1 MTNSGWIQLDGVEQI
16 LPYDGWEF
24 EQLRRKVLD
33 CLYQNGYE
41 LVVPPLADFVECL
54 LGGTNEDLD
63 VLTVKTPDYVS
74 GKMFGIRADMTPQV
88 ARMAALHLPVQN
100 QPVRLCYFGSSLLA
114 RVPSTGSSRELLQ
127 FGAEL
132 FGSSSLQ
139 SDCEVIR
146 LMVETLSLAGIES
159 LSISLGHVGIIE
171 SLLQEFGMKGSPAEN
186 QLIHALNLKSKPE
199 LRELARQFELST
211 PAVETFAD
219 LIDLNGGIEIV
230 DEAKERLGIKSESLP
245 QLLVEFERVVRQVA
259 KENTDVSLHVDY
271 AQVGGYQYHT
281 GVIFSAYG
289 PGYGQ
294 PLAKG
299 GRYDG
304 VMAAYGKPCA
314 ATGFSGDLRLLRRA
328 IHGRCTKAVL
338 VPLNAEVPKAK
349 ITELIE
355 RGERVIYQ
363 LPDQIRASLVDSC
376 DREFSFATGEWQ
388 VVPFSISG
396 ET

>member
-1 MTNSGWIQLDGVEQI
+1 MTGGWIQLDGVEQI

-24 EQLRRKVLD
+24 EQLRRELLD

-54 LGGTNEDLD
+54 LGGTNDDLD

-88 ARMAALHLPVQN
+88 ARLAALHLPVQE

-114 RVPSTGSSRELLQ
+114 RVPSIGGSRELLQ

-132 FGSSSLQ
+132 FGSSSLE
-139 SDCEVIR
+139 SDCEIIR
-146 LMVETLSLAGIES
+146 LMIES
-159 LSISLGHVGIIE
+159 LRIAGIDSLSVSLGHVGIIE
-171 SLLQEFGMKGSPAEN
+171 SLIEQFGYKKSSLEN
-186 QLIHALNLKSKPE
+186 ALLDALKRKSKPE
-199 LRELARQFELST
+199 LDALAGREGLRAEAIEIFSN
-211 PAVETFAD
+211 
-219 LIDLNGGIEIV
+219 LIELNGGIDIL
-230 DEAKERLGIKSESLP
+230 DEAENRLKSVGNNVP
-245 QLLVEFERVVRQVA
+245 QLLSEFERVVRRVA
-259 KENTDVSLHVDY
+259 EENNGVSLHVDF

-299 GRYDG
+299 GRYDS
-304 VMAAYGKPCA
+304 VMAAYGTPCA

-328 IHGRCTKAVL
+328 IRGECKKAVM
-338 VPLNAEVPKAK
+338 VPLDSNVPREQIDA
-349 ITELIE
+349 LIE
-355 RGERVIYQ
+355 RGDRVIHQ
-363 LPDQIRASLVDSC
+363 LPDQTRASLIHTC
-376 DREFSFATGEWQ
+376 DREFVCHAGEWR
-388 VVPFSISG
+388 VVPLAIEG
-396 ET
+396 EV

>member
-1 MTNSGWIQLDGVEQI
+1 MTGGWIQLDGVEQI

-24 EQLRRKVLD
+24 EQLRRELLD

-54 LGGTNEDLD
+54 LGGTNDDLD

-88 ARMAALHLPVQN
+88 ARLAALHLPVQQ

-114 RVPSTGSSRELLQ
+114 RVPSIGGSRELLQ

-132 FGSSSLQ
+132 FGSSSLE
-139 SDCEVIR
+139 SDCEIIR
-146 LMVETLSLAGIES
+146 LMIES
-159 LSISLGHVGIIE
+159 LRIAGIDSLSVSLGHVGIIE
-171 SLLQEFGMKGSPAEN
+171 SLFEQFGYKKSS
-186 QLIHALNLKSKPE
+186 IDTALLNAFKRKSKPE
-199 LRELARQFELST
+199 LDALADREGLRAEAIEIFSN
-211 PAVETFAD
+211 
-219 LIDLNGGIEIV
+219 LIELNGGIDIL
-230 DEAKERLGIKSESLP
+230 DEAESRLKSVGNNVP
-245 QLLVEFERVVRQVA
+245 RLLSEFERVVRRVA
-259 KENTDVSLHVDY
+259 EENKGVSLHVDF

-299 GRYDG
+299 GRYDS
-304 VMAAYGKPCA
+304 VMAAYGTPCA

-328 IHGRCTKAVL
+328 IRGECKKAVM
-338 VPLNAEVPKAK
+338 VPLNSTVPREQIGA
-349 ITELIE
+349 LIE
-355 RGERVIYQ
+355 RGDRVVYQ
-363 LPDQIRASLVDSC
+363 LPDQTRASLIHTC
-376 DREFSFATGEWQ
+376 DREFICQAGKWR
-388 VVPFSISG
+388 VVPLAIEG
-396 ET
+396 KV

>member
-1 MTNSGWIQLDGVEQI
+1 MTGGWIQLDGVEQI

-24 EQLRRKVLD
+24 EQLRRELLD

-54 LGGTNEDLD
+54 LGGTNDDLD

-88 ARMAALHLPVQN
+88 ARLAALHLPVQE

-114 RVPSTGSSRELLQ
+114 RVPSIGGSRELLQ

-132 FGSSSLQ
+132 FGSSSLE
-139 SDCEVIR
+139 SDCEIIR
-146 LMVETLSLAGIES
+146 LMIES
-159 LSISLGHVGIIE
+159 LRIAGIDSLSVSLGHVGIIE
-171 SLLQEFGMKGSPAEN
+171 SLFEQFGYKESSLEN
-186 QLIHALNLKSKPE
+186 ALLDALKRKSKPE
-199 LRELARQFELST
+199 LDALADREGLQAEAIEIFSN
-211 PAVETFAD
+211 
-219 LIDLNGGIEIV
+219 LIELNGGIDIL
-230 DEAKERLGIKSESLP
+230 DEAENRLKSVGNNVP
-245 QLLVEFERVVRQVA
+245 QLLSEFERVVRRVA
-259 KENTDVSLHVDY
+259 EENNGVSLHVDF

-299 GRYDG
+299 GRYDS
-304 VMAAYGKPCA
+304 VMAVYGTPCA

-328 IHGRCTKAVL
+328 IRGECKKAVM
-338 VPLNAEVPKAK
+338 VPLDSNVPREQIDA
-349 ITELIE
+349 LIE
-355 RGERVIYQ
+355 RGDRVIHQ
-363 LPDQIRASLVDSC
+363 LPDQTRASLIHTC
-376 DREFSFATGEWQ
+376 DREFVCHAGEWR
-388 VVPFSISG
+388 VVPLTIEG
-396 ET
+396 EV

>member
-1 MTNSGWIQLDGVEQI
+1 MTGGWIQLDGVEQI

-24 EQLRRKVLD
+24 EQLRRELLD

-54 LGGTNEDLD
+54 LGGTNDDLD

-88 ARMAALHLPVQN
+88 ARLAALHLPVQQ

-114 RVPSTGSSRELLQ
+114 RAPSIGGSRELLQ

-132 FGSSSLQ
+132 FGSSSLE
-139 SDCEVIR
+139 SDCEIIR
-146 LMVETLSLAGIES
+146 LMIES
-159 LSISLGHVGIIE
+159 LRIAGIDSLSVSLGHVGIIE
-171 SLLQEFGMKGSPAEN
+171 SLFDQFGYKNSSIEN
-186 QLIHALNLKSKPE
+186 ALLDVFKRKSKPE
-199 LRELARQFELST
+199 LNALADREGLRAEAIEIFSN
-211 PAVETFAD
+211 
-219 LIDLNGGIEIV
+219 LIELNGGIEIL
-230 DEAKERLGIKSESLP
+230 DEAENRLNSVGNNVP
-245 QLLVEFERVVRQVA
+245 QLLSEFESVVRRIA
-259 KENTDVSLHVDY
+259 EENNGVSLHVDF

-289 PGYGQ
+289 SGYGQ

-304 VMAAYGKPCA
+304 VMEAYGTPCA

-328 IHGRCTKAVL
+328 IRGECKKAVM
-338 VPLNAEVPKAK
+338 VPLDLTVPREQIDA
-349 ITELIE
+349 LIE
-355 RGERVIYQ
+355 RGDRVIHQ
-363 LPDQIRASLVDSC
+363 LPDQTRASLIHTC
-376 DREFSFATGEWQ
+376 DREFICQAGKWR
-388 VVPFSISG
+388 VVPLAIKG
-396 ET
+396 EI

>member
-1 MTNSGWIQLDGVEQI
+1 MTGGWIQLDGVEQI

-24 EQLRRKVLD
+24 EQLRRELLD

-54 LGGTNEDLD
+54 LGGTNDDLD

-88 ARMAALHLPVQN
+88 ARLAALHLPVQQ

-114 RVPSTGSSRELLQ
+114 RVPSIGGSRELLQ

-132 FGSSSLQ
+132 FGSSSLE
-139 SDCEVIR
+139 SDCEIIR
-146 LMVETLSLAGIES
+146 LMIES
-159 LSISLGHVGIIE
+159 LRIAGIDSLSVSLGHVGIIE
-171 SLLQEFGMKGSPAEN
+171 SLFEQFGYKNSSIEN
-186 QLIHALNLKSKPE
+186 ALLDAFKRKSKPE
-199 LRELARQFELST
+199 LDALADREGLQAEAIEIFSN
-211 PAVETFAD
+211 
-219 LIDLNGGIEIV
+219 LIELNGGIDIL
-230 DEAKERLGIKSESLP
+230 DEAESRLKSVGNNVP
-245 QLLVEFERVVRQVA
+245 RLLSEFERVVRRVA
-259 KENTDVSLHVDY
+259 EENNGVPLHVDF

-299 GRYDG
+299 GRYDN
-304 VMAAYGKPCA
+304 VMAAYGTPCA

-328 IHGRCTKAVL
+328 IRGECKKAVM
-338 VPLNAEVPKAK
+338 VPLNSTVPREQIGA
-349 ITELIE
+349 LIE
-355 RGERVIYQ
+355 RGDRVIHQ
-363 LPDQIRASLVDSC
+363 LPDQTRASLIHTC
-376 DREFSFATGEWQ
+376 DRELICQAGEWR
-388 VVPFSISG
+388 VVPLTIEG
-396 ET
+396 EI

>member
-1 MTNSGWIQLDGVEQI
+1 MTDDWIQLDGVEQI

-24 EQLRRKVLD
+24 EQLRRKLLD

-54 LGGTNEDLD
+54 LGGTNDDLD

-88 ARMAALHLPVQN
+88 ARLAALHLPVRE

-114 RVPSTGSSRELLQ
+114 RTPSIGGGRELLQ

-132 FGSSSLQ
+132 FGSSSQ
-139 SDCEVIR
+139 ESDCEIIR
-146 LMVETLSLAGIES
+146 LMIES
-159 LSISLGHVGIIE
+159 LKIAGIDSLSVSLGHVGIINR
-171 SLLQEFGMKGSPAEN
+171 LLQHFSLQDSPIEN
-186 QLIHALNLKSKPE
+186 ELLDALKQKSKPE
-199 LRELARQFELST
+199 LQALTQRHNLSKDVLT
-211 PAVETFAD
+211 VFGS
-219 LIDLNGGIEIV
+219 LIELNGSAEVV
-230 DEAKERLGIKSESLP
+230 DEAKR
-245 QLLVEFERVVRQVA
+245 QLQGVDNALTPLLEEFESIVRYLA
-259 KENTDVSLHVDY
+259 LEDDGISLHVDF

-304 VMAAYGKPCA
+304 VMAAYGTPCA

-328 IHGRCTKAVL
+328 IRGECEKAVL
-338 VPLNAEVPKAK
+338 VPLDETVPEDVIADV
-349 ITELIE
+349 IE
-355 RGERVIYQ
+355 RGRRIIRQ
-363 LPDQIRASLVDSC
+363 LPDQAQESLSETC
-376 DREFSFATGEWQ
+376 DKKFSDHSGEWR
-388 VVPFSISG
+388 VVPMTTERTG
-396 ET
+396 R

>member
-1 MTNSGWIQLDGVEQI
+1 MTGGWIQLDGVEQI
-16 LPYDGWEF
+16 LPYDGWEL
-24 EQLRRKVLD
+24 EQLRRKLLD

-41 LVVPPLADFVECL
+41 LVVPPLADFMECL
-54 LGGTNEDLD
+54 LGGNNDDLD

-88 ARMAALHLPVQN
+88 ARMAALHLPVQK

-114 RVPSTGSSRELLQ
+114 RVPKTGGSRELLQ

-132 FGSSSLQ
+132 FGSSSLE

-146 LMVETLSLAGIES
+146 LMIETLRIAGIDS
-159 LSISLGHVGIIE
+159 LSVSLGHVGIIE
-171 SLLQEFGMKGSPAEN
+171 GLLNQFGFKGSPLEN
-186 QLIHALNLKSKPE
+186 KLLNAFNRKSKPE
-199 LRELARQFELST
+199 LQELAKEFDI
-211 PAVETFAD
+211 PVAVAEKFAS
-219 LIDLNGGIEIV
+219 LIDLNGGVEII
-230 DEAKERLGIKSESLP
+230 DKARERLGSVSKNLSDSLA
-245 QLLVEFERVVRQVA
+245 EFERVVRQVS
-259 KENTDVSLHVDY
+259 KENDKVSLHVDY

-299 GRYDG
+299 GRYDD
-304 VMAAYGKPCA
+304 VMEAYGKPCA

-328 IHGRCTKAVL
+328 IRGRCRKAVL
-338 VPLNAEVPKAK
+338 VPLNADIPKNS

-355 RGERVIYQ
+355 QGERVVHQ
-363 LPDQIRASLVDSC
+363 LPDQSDESLVESC
-376 DREFSFATGEWQ
+376 DRVFSNRSGEWM
-388 VVPFSISG
+388 VVPLGTDG
-396 ET
+396 ELA

>member
-1 MTNSGWIQLDGVEQI
+1 MTGGWIQLDGVEQI

-24 EQLRRKVLD
+24 EQLRRELLD

-54 LGGTNEDLD
+54 LGGTNDDLD

-88 ARMAALHLPVQN
+88 ARLAALHLPVQQ

-114 RVPSTGSSRELLQ
+114 RVPRIGGSRELLQ

-132 FGSSSLQ
+132 FGSSSLE
-139 SDCEVIR
+139 SDCEIVR
-146 LMVETLSLAGIES
+146 LMIES
-159 LSISLGHVGIIE
+159 LRIAGIDSLSVSLGHVGIIE
-171 SLLQEFGMKGSPAEN
+171 SLFEQFGYKKSSLEN
-186 QLIHALNLKSKPE
+186 ALLDALKRKSKPE
-199 LRELARQFELST
+199 LDALADREGL
-211 PAVETFAD
+211 PAEVIEIFSN
-219 LIDLNGGIEIV
+219 LIELNGGIDIL
-230 DEAKERLGIKSESLP
+230 DEAENRLKSIGNNVP
-245 QLLVEFERVVRQVA
+245 RLLSEFERVVRRVA
-259 KENTDVSLHVDY
+259 EESDGVSLHVDF

-299 GRYDG
+299 GRYDS
-304 VMAAYGKPCA
+304 VMAAYGTPCA

-328 IHGRCTKAVL
+328 IRGECKKAVM
-338 VPLNAEVPKAK
+338 VPLNSTVPREQIGA
-349 ITELIE
+349 LIE
-355 RGERVIYQ
+355 RGDRVIHQ
-363 LPDQIRASLVDSC
+363 LPDQTRASLIHTC
-376 DREFSFATGEWQ
+376 DREFICQAGKWR
-388 VVPFSISG
+388 VVPLAIEG
-396 ET
+396 KV

>member
-1 MTNSGWIQLDGVEQI
+1 MNSGWIQLDGVEQI

-33 CLYQNGYE
+33 CLYRNGYE

-63 VLTVKTPDYVS
+63 VLTVKTPDSIS

-114 RVPSTGSSRELLQ
+114 RVPSMGSSRELLQ

-139 SDCEVIR
+139 SDCEIIR
-146 LMVETLSLAGIES
+146 LMIETLSIAGIES
-159 LSISLGHVGIIE
+159 LSVSLGHVGIIE
-171 SLLQEFGMKGSPAEN
+171 SLLREFGLKGSSIES
-186 QLIHALNLKSKPE
+186 QLVQALNLKSKPK
-199 LRELARQFELST
+199 LQELAERPELST
-211 PAVETFAD
+211 SALETFSE
-219 LIDLNGGIEIV
+219 LINLNGGIEIV
-230 DEAKERLGIKSESLP
+230 DEANERLGRTDESIGE
-245 QLLVEFERVVRQVA
+245 LLVEFENVVRQVA
-259 KENTDVSLHVDY
+259 DENDQVSLHVDY
-271 AQVGGYQYHT
+271 AQIGGYQYHT
-281 GVIFSAYG
+281 GIIFSAYG

-299 GRYDG
+299 GRYDR
-304 VMAAYGKPCA
+304 VMAAYGTPCA

-328 IHGRCTKAVL
+328 IRGRCQKAIL
-338 VPLNAEVPKAK
+338 VPLNVQIPKET
-349 ITELIE
+349 INDLIE
-355 RGERVIYQ
+355 QGERVVYQ
-363 LPDQIRASLVDSC
+363 LPGQLRTSLADSC
-376 DREFSFATGEWQ
+376 DRELSCRTGEWR
-388 VVPFSISG
+388 VIPFSTDG
-396 ET
+396 DAQ

>member
-1 MTNSGWIQLDGVEQI
+1 MNGGWIQLDGVEQI

-24 EQLRRKVLD
+24 EQLRRRLLD

-88 ARMAALHLPVQN
+88 ARMAALHLPVQQ

-114 RVPSTGSSRELLQ
+114 RVPSAGGSRELLQ

-132 FGSSSLQ
+132 FGSSSLE

-146 LMVETLSLAGIES
+146 LMIETLKIAGIES
-159 LSISLGHVGIIE
+159 LSVAMGHVGIIE
-171 SLLQEFGMKGSPAEN
+171 SLLRQFGIKDSPIES
-186 QLIHALNLKSKPE
+186 QLLTALNQKSKPA
-199 LRELARQFELST
+199 LRELATKYELSES
-211 PAVETFAD
+211 ALDTFSS
-219 LIDLNGGIEIV
+219 LIDLNGGIEV
-230 DEAKERLGIKSESLP
+230 LEEAKNRLGNVGDGIPE
-245 QLLVEFERVVRQVA
+245 LLAEFERVVHQVA
-259 KENTDVSLHVDY
+259 AENAEVSLHVDY

-299 GRYDG
+299 GRYDD
-304 VMAAYGKPCA
+304 VMAAYGTTCA

-328 IHGRCTKAVL
+328 IRGRCRKAVL
-338 VPLNAEVPKAK
+338 VPLHSNVPKAR
-349 ITELIE
+349 IAELIE
-355 RGERVIYQ
+355 QGDRVVYQ
-363 LPDQIRASLVDSC
+363 LPDQMRDSLIDSC
-376 DREFSFATGEWQ
+376 DREFSNVSGQWL
-388 VVPFSISG
+388 VVPFRG
-396 ET
+396 EGDQ

>member
-1 MTNSGWIQLDGVEQI
+1 MTGGWIQLDGVEQI

-24 EQLRRKVLD
+24 EQLRRELLD

-54 LGGTNEDLD
+54 LGGTNDDLD

-88 ARMAALHLPVQN
+88 ARLAALHLPVQE

-114 RVPSTGSSRELLQ
+114 RVPSIGGSRELLQ

-132 FGSSSLQ
+132 FGSSSLE
-139 SDCEVIR
+139 SDCEIIR
-146 LMVETLSLAGIES
+146 LMIES
-159 LSISLGHVGIIE
+159 LRIAGIDSLSVSLGHVGIIE
-171 SLLQEFGMKGSPAEN
+171 SLFEQFGYKKSSLEN
-186 QLIHALNLKSKPE
+186 ALLDALKRKSKPE
-199 LRELARQFELST
+199 LDALAGREGLRAEAIEIFSN
-211 PAVETFAD
+211 
-219 LIDLNGGIEIV
+219 LIELNGGIDIL
-230 DEAKERLGIKSESLP
+230 DEAENRLKSVGNNVP
-245 QLLVEFERVVRQVA
+245 QLLSEFERVVRRVA
-259 KENTDVSLHVDY
+259 EENNGVSLHVDF

-299 GRYDG
+299 GRYDS
-304 VMAAYGKPCA
+304 VMAVYGTPCA

-328 IHGRCTKAVL
+328 IRGECKKAVM
-338 VPLNAEVPKAK
+338 VPLDSNVPREQIDA
-349 ITELIE
+349 LIE
-355 RGERVIYQ
+355 RGDRVIHQ
-363 LPDQIRASLVDSC
+363 LPDQTRASLIHTC
-376 DREFSFATGEWQ
+376 DREFVCQAGEWR
-388 VVPFSISG
+388 VVPLTIEG
-396 ET
+396 EV

>member
-1 MTNSGWIQLDGVEQI
+1 MTGGWIQLDGVEQI

-24 EQLRRKVLD
+24 EHLRRELLD

-54 LGGTNEDLD
+54 LGGTNDDLD

-88 ARMAALHLPVQN
+88 ARLAALHLPVQQ

-114 RVPSTGSSRELLQ
+114 RVPSIGGGRELLQ

-132 FGSSSLQ
+132 FGSSSLE
-139 SDCEVIR
+139 SDCEIIR
-146 LMVETLSLAGIES
+146 LMIES
-159 LSISLGHVGIIE
+159 LRIAGIKSPSVSLGHVGIIE
-171 SLLQEFGMKGSPAEN
+171 SLFDQFGYKNSSIEN
-186 QLIHALNLKSKPE
+186 DLLDVFRRKSKPE
-199 LRELARQFELST
+199 LDALVDREGLQAEAIEIFSN
-211 PAVETFAD
+211 
-219 LIDLNGGIEIV
+219 LIELNGGIDIL
-230 DEAKERLGIKSESLP
+230 DEAKNRLKSVGNKIP
-245 QLLVEFERVVRQVA
+245 RLLSEFESVVRRVA
-259 KENTDVSLHVDY
+259 EESDGISLHVDF

-299 GRYDG
+299 GRYDS

-328 IHGRCTKAVL
+328 IRGKCKKAVM
-338 VPLNAEVPKAK
+338 VPLNSTVPREQIRA
-349 ITELIE
+349 LIE
-355 RGERVIYQ
+355 RGDRVIHQ
-363 LPDQIRASLVDSC
+363 LPDQTRASLIHTC
-376 DREFSFATGEWQ
+376 DREIICQAGKWR
-388 VVPFSISG
+388 VVPLAIEG
-396 ET
+396 EN

>member
-1 MTNSGWIQLDGVEQI
+1 MTGGWIQLDGVEQI

-24 EQLRRKVLD
+24 EQLRRELLD

-54 LGGTNEDLD
+54 LGGTNDDLD

-88 ARMAALHLPVQN
+88 ARLAALHLPVQQ

-114 RVPSTGSSRELLQ
+114 RVPSIGGSRELLQ

-132 FGSSSLQ
+132 FGSSSLE
-139 SDCEVIR
+139 SDCEIIR
-146 LMVETLSLAGIES
+146 LMIES
-159 LSISLGHVGIIE
+159 LRIAGIDSLSVSLGHVGIIE
-171 SLLQEFGMKGSPAEN
+171 SLFEQFGYKKSPIEN
-186 QLIHALNLKSKPE
+186 ALLDAFKRKSKPE
-199 LRELARQFELST
+199 LDVLADREGLRAEAIEIFSN
-211 PAVETFAD
+211 
-219 LIDLNGGIEIV
+219 LIELNGDIDIL
-230 DEAKERLGIKSESLP
+230 DEAESRLKSVGNNVP
-245 QLLVEFERVVRQVA
+245 RLLSEFERVVRRVA
-259 KENTDVSLHVDY
+259 EENNGVSLHVDF

-299 GRYDG
+299 GRYDD
-304 VMAAYGKPCA
+304 VMAAYGTPCA

-328 IHGRCTKAVL
+328 IRGECKKAVM
-338 VPLNAEVPKAK
+338 VPLNSTVPREQIGA
-349 ITELIE
+349 LIE
-355 RGERVIYQ
+355 RGDRVVHQ
-363 LPDQIRASLVDSC
+363 LPDQTRASLIHTC
-376 DREFSFATGEWQ
+376 DREFICQAGKWR
-388 VVPFSISG
+388 VVPLAIEG
-396 ET
+396 KV

>member
-1 MTNSGWIQLDGVEQI
+1 MTGGWIQLDGVEQI

-24 EQLRRKVLD
+24 EQLRRELLD

-54 LGGTNEDLD
+54 LGGTNDDLD

-88 ARMAALHLPVQN
+88 ARLAALHLPVQQ

-114 RVPSTGSSRELLQ
+114 RVPSIGGSRELLQ

-132 FGSSSLQ
+132 FGSSSLE
-139 SDCEVIR
+139 SDCEIIR
-146 LMVETLSLAGIES
+146 LMIES
-159 LSISLGHVGIIE
+159 LRIAGIDSLSVSLGHVGIIE
-171 SLLQEFGMKGSPAEN
+171 SLFDQFGYKKSSIEN
-186 QLIHALNLKSKPE
+186 ALLDVFKRKSKPE
-199 LRELARQFELST
+199 LDALADREGLR
-211 PAVETFAD
+211 AD
-219 LIDLNGGIEIV
+219 AIEIFSSLIELNGGIEIL
-230 DEAKERLGIKSESLP
+230 DEAENRLKSVGNNVP
-245 QLLVEFERVVRQVA
+245 RLLSEFERVARRVA
-259 KENTDVSLHVDY
+259 EENNGVSLHVDF

-304 VMAAYGKPCA
+304 VMAAYGTPCA

-328 IHGRCTKAVL
+328 IRGECKKAVM
-338 VPLNAEVPKAK
+338 VPLNSTVSREQIDA
-349 ITELIE
+349 LIE
-355 RGERVIYQ
+355 RGDRVIYQ
-363 LPDQIRASLVDSC
+363 LPDQTRASLIQTC
-376 DREFSFATGEWQ
+376 DRELICQAGKWR
-388 VVPFSISG
+388 VVPLAIEG
-396 ET
+396 EDL

>member
-1 MTNSGWIQLDGVEQI
+1 MTGGWIQLDGVEQI

-24 EQLRRKVLD
+24 EHLRRELLD

-54 LGGTNEDLD
+54 LGGTNDDLD

-88 ARMAALHLPVQN
+88 ARLAALHLPVQQ

-114 RVPSTGSSRELLQ
+114 RVPSIGGGRELLQ

-132 FGSSSLQ
+132 FGSSSLE
-139 SDCEVIR
+139 SDCEIIR
-146 LMVETLSLAGIES
+146 LMIKSLRIAGIDS
-159 LSISLGHVGIIE
+159 LSVSLGHVGIIE
-171 SLLQEFGMKGSPAEN
+171 SLFEQFGYKESPLEN
-186 QLIHALNLKSKPE
+186 ALLDALKRKSKPE
-199 LRELARQFELST
+199 LDSLAVREGLRAE
-211 PAVETFAD
+211 AVEIFSN
-219 LIDLNGGIEIV
+219 LIELNGGIEIL
-230 DEAKERLGIKSESLP
+230 DEAENRLKSVGNNVP
-245 QLLVEFERVVRQVA
+245 RLLSEFESVVRRVA
-259 KENTDVSLHVDY
+259 EENNEVSLHIDF

-299 GRYDG
+299 GRYDS
-304 VMAAYGKPCA
+304 VMAAYGTPCA

-328 IHGRCTKAVL
+328 IRGECKKAVM
-338 VPLNAEVPKAK
+338 VPLNSTVPREQIDA
-349 ITELIE
+349 LIE
-355 RGERVIYQ
+355 RGERVIHQ
-363 LPDQIRASLVDSC
+363 LPDQTRASLVHTC
-376 DREFSFATGEWQ
+376 DREFICQAGKWR
-388 VVPFSISG
+388 VVPLTIEG
-396 ET
+396 EI

>member
-1 MTNSGWIQLDGVEQI
+1 MTGGWIQLDGVEQI

-24 EQLRRKVLD
+24 EQLRRELLD

-54 LGGTNEDLD
+54 LGGTNDDLD

-88 ARMAALHLPVQN
+88 ARLAALHLPVQE

-114 RVPSTGSSRELLQ
+114 RVPSIGGSRELLQ

-132 FGSSSLQ
+132 FGSSSLE
-139 SDCEVIR
+139 SDCEIIR
-146 LMVETLSLAGIES
+146 LMIES
-159 LSISLGHVGIIE
+159 LRIAGIDSLSVSLGHVGIIE
-171 SLLQEFGMKGSPAEN
+171 SLIEQFGYKKSSLEN
-186 QLIHALNLKSKPE
+186 ALLDALKRKSKPE
-199 LRELARQFELST
+199 LDALAGREGLRAEAIEIFSN
-211 PAVETFAD
+211 
-219 LIDLNGGIEIV
+219 LIELNGGIDIL
-230 DEAKERLGIKSESLP
+230 DEAENRLKSVGNNVP
-245 QLLVEFERVVRQVA
+245 QLLSEFERVVRRVA
-259 KENTDVSLHVDY
+259 EENNGVSLHVDF

-299 GRYDG
+299 GRYDS
-304 VMAAYGKPCA
+304 VMAAYGTPCA

-328 IHGRCTKAVL
+328 IRGECKKAVM
-338 VPLNAEVPKAK
+338 VPLNSTVPREQIGA
-349 ITELIE
+349 LIG
-355 RGERVIYQ
+355 RGDRVIHQ
-363 LPDQIRASLVDSC
+363 LPDQTRASLIHSC
-376 DREFSFATGEWQ
+376 DREFICQAGKWR
-388 VVPFSISG
+388 VVPLAIEG
-396 ET
+396 EV